1 MKKDR
6 VIELLEEQNRHFK
19 EQIKAADKREQQSQR
34 LICELTSQVQQLT
47 DAVQSLEEALTLKNG
62 KLKKQENISRSLS
75 KLVSN
80 ESEKQISDKSQPV
93 SETAPSRPS
102 ASPKER
108 GNNNSKRKE
117 HFELEEKIIEVNP
130 DHPLFSMSLAKFMG
144 YRDSIRYVYIPPKF
158 IKYIYRQNIYSFNET
173 VFSGCAP
180 AAPFLNSQYDGSFVA
195 GLCQLRY
202 IYSMSVERI
211 VSFFRENGFE
221 LEKPT
226 AHHLLSK
233 TAVLFENLYE
243 ALREVVLEDPY
254 LCCDETYHKILV
266 PEKNSKGKGVRKGY
280 IWAAAAATLKLVLYF
295 YEDGSRRQ

>member
-19 EQIKAADKREQQSQR
+19 EQIKAADQREQQSQR
-34 LICELTSQVQQLT
+34 LICELTSQVKQLT

-75 KLVSN
+75 KLISN
-80 ESEKQISDKSQPV
+80 ESEKQIPDKPQPA

-158 IKYIYRQNIYSFNET
+158 IKYIYRQNIY
-173 VFSGCAP
+173 
-180 AAPFLNSQYDGSFVA
+180 
-195 GLCQLRY
+195 R
-202 IYSMSVERI
+202 
-211 VSFFRENGFE
+211 
-221 LEKPT
+221 
-226 AHHLLSK
+226 
-233 TAVLFENLYE
+233 
-243 ALREVVLEDPY
+243 
-254 LCCDETYHKILV
+254 
-266 PEKNSKGKGVRKGY
+266 
-280 IWAAAAATLKLVLYF
+280 
-295 YEDGSRRQ
+295 

>member
-211 VSFFRENGFE
+211 VNFFRENGFE
-221 LEKPT
+221 LERE
-226 AHHLLSK
+226 AHCPSS
-233 TAVLFENLYE
+233 AE
-243 ALREVVLEDPY
+243 
-254 LCCDETYHKILV
+254 
-266 PEKNSKGKGVRKGY
+266 
-280 IWAAAAATLKLVLYF
+280 
-295 YEDGSRRQ
+295 

>member
-1 MKKDR
+1 MPGSFFVSLRYEKDR

-19 EQIKAADKREQQSQR
+19 EQIKAADQREQQSQR
-34 LICELTSQVQQLT
+34 LICELTSQVKQLT

-75 KLVSN
+75 KLISN
-80 ESEKQISDKSQPV
+80 ESEKQIPDKPQPA

-211 VSFFRENGFE
+211 VNFFRENGFK

-226 AHHLLSK
+226 AHHLLGK
-233 TAVLFENLYE
+233 TAVLFETSMKHSGKWCLKIPTS
-243 ALREVVLEDPY
+243 VVTKHITKY
-254 LCCDETYHKILV
+254 WFRKRTVKA
-266 PEKNSKGKGVRKGY
+266 KGY
-280 IWAAAAATLKLVLYF
+280 EKGIS
-295 YEDGSRRQ
+295 GQRRQRP